1 VRSHGFYTGLVI
13 LYNQV
18 MSATKQKILLLLFGG
33 LAFGYSFTPSKQWKV
48 LKEVSRAWKKINEK
62 ELKEEIR
69 QLYRSK
75 MIERK
80 ENADGSCSIILTEK
94 GKLKALRYHFEEM
107 KIQKQKWDE
116 KWRMV
121 IFDIPEKIKNGRNAF
136 RQKLKDLGFYE
147 LQKSAWVYP
156 YDCKNEID
164 FVIEFFSLRKYVRL
178 AILES
183 IDNGL
188 HLKKIF
194 NL

>member
-1 VRSHGFYTGLVI
+1 
-13 LYNQV
+13 